1 MEFGLLDPA
10 LLLLFSRVFRAESAA
25 VMPKGVAKR
34 CPTSWR
40 LSELDALRRLQISL
54 YDFAVGLLNYC
65 VDGKEHLSRL
75 AFDVYDRHTTGTIT
89 EADLEG
95 MLIDV
100 WGPNW

>member
-1 MEFGLLDPA
+1 MGGFAGDGTGLPTDLPA
-10 LLLLFSRVFRAESAA
+10 TTQLPCRRNLSLRLLA
-25 VMPKGVAKR
+25 
-34 CPTSWR
+34 
-40 LSELDALRRLQISL
+40 RLQICL
-54 YDFAVGLLNYC
+54 FDFVVGLLNYC

-100 WGPNW
+100 WGANW